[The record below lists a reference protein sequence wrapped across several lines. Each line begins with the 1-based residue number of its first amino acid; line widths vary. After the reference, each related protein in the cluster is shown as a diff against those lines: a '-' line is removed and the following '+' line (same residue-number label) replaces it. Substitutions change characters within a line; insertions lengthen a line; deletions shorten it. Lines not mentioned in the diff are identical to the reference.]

1 MSTFTTQP
9 SATTR
14 AAVLVVSL
22 AMSSLCLGSVVVG
35 FNWDVPGQMMV
46 TQHTAPVHA

>member
-1 MSTFTTQP
+1 MGTFTTPP

-22 AMSSLCLGSVVVG
+22 AMSSLCLGGVAIG
-35 FNWDVPGQMMV
+35 FTWDVPGQMMV
-46 TQHTAPVHA
+46 TQHTILVHA